1 MSRTEKLPSTPLRR
15 WAIGL
20 SLVALLVAV
29 YMLTYNGYAYSRD
42 EWFLFDATE
51 SVARRGTLELNYEFD
66 AFPPLSLAEARPPN
80 VDAEPL
86 QPVLAAPLFL
96 LAQALPAIG
105 LVQAV
110 WTFNVLITALTAGV
124 LYAYGLALGYRARVA
139 AAVALTYGLGT
150 IAWPYS
156 RTFFREPLFALLALL
171 SAYWLRQVRARL
183 AAGTRPFK
191 TALAF
196 VATFAAMLLAKE
208 AALLLLPALA
218 LEAVPALGERVRLR
232 RRTVTA
238 LLVLAL
244 VSAALVLTVLNLDTW
259 FGLEVRRW
267 NISGRLHGARD
278 NLATV
283 STGIKGYLF
292 SPARSVWLFSP
303 VLLLGLAAWPQL
315 VRARR
320 WRLWAVPLA
329 VLVAFVVG
337 YAAGR
342 GEAQWYGGTGW
353 GARYLVPTVPFL
365 ALWLLPVYEAL
376 LRTGAAWWRR
386 VGALAVFALSFGVQ
400 LLAAAVPVN
409 AYYAYLAAQNPP
421 VVPWEEGA
429 WAWRWSPLWVNLKL
443 LGAQTPHWAW
453 RQASGADVWLLPA
466 LSAALGTLA
475 LGWLVWWVRHRQAPR
490 LAFPATLGA
499 LALAL
504 GAAWYGGLYAV
515 REDPRFLG
523 DFQPAQD
530 LLAQLEAQLTPDD
543 VIVLSDD
550 TYAEFFMNAYK
561 RSAPTVYTL
570 PFSPGERPS
579 PEQTPQVVSAYPEEL
594 IHRSDTLVFAAL
606 AQQHRRLW
614 LVVHDSPFVPWAV
627 RPVELY
633 LSRHYFPVRDVQGSD
648 VARAVLFDM
657 TDAPPAT
664 ARAWPAQRLDV
675 DFGGMLRLVGY
686 DLPRGV
692 TYRAGETVP
701 VSLLWETRTPPAQD
715 YTVGLLLIGPD
726 GQPVAQRDALP
737 INQFGHTST
746 WRVGALQRDNHALEL
761 PPNLPAGDYALW
773 VVLYW
778 WQAPAERLAVA
789 DADGQA
795 LGDHALLGTLH
806 VQP

>member
-1 MSRTEKLPSTPLRR
+1 MRR

-20 SLVALLVAV
+20 SLAVFLVAV

-51 SVARRGTLELNYEFD
+51 SLARRGTLEQNFEFD
-66 AFPPLSLAEARPPN
+66 AYPPLGLDEARPPN

-86 QPVLAAPLFL
+86 QPILAAPLFL

-105 LVQAV
+105 LVHAV

-139 AAVALTYGLGT
+139 ALVALSYGLGT

-156 RTFFREPLFALLALL
+156 RTFFREPLFTLLALL
-171 SAYWLRQVRARL
+171 SAYWLRSVRVRL
-183 AAGTRPFK
+183 SAGERPIK
-191 TALAF
+191 AALAF
-196 VATFAAMLLAKE
+196 TATFAAMLLAKE
-208 AALLLLPALA
+208 AALLLVPALA
-218 LEAVPALGERVRLR
+218 LEAMPTLGRRVRLHR
-232 RRTVTA
+232 RAVVA
-238 LLVLAL
+238 LIALAVVSVVLVLA
-244 VSAALVLTVLNLDTW
+244 VLNLDTW
-259 FGLEVRRW
+259 FGLEIRRW
-267 NISGRLHGARD
+267 NISGRLHSARA
-278 NLATV
+278 NLAGVTV
-283 STGIKGYLF
+283 GVKGYLF

-303 VLLLGLAAWPQL
+303 VLLLGLAGAWL
-315 VRARR
+315 WAREGR
-320 WRLWAVPLA
+320 WRRALFPAVALGS
-329 VLVAFVVG
+329 LVIG
-337 YAAGR
+337 YALGR
-342 GEAQWYGGTGW
+342 GAVQWYGGTGW
-353 GARYLVPTVPFL
+353 GARYLVPATPFL
-365 ALWLLPVYEAL
+365 ALWLLPLVERL
-376 LRTGAAWWRR
+376 MRDGAAWWART
-386 VGALAVFALSFGVQ
+386 GALALATLSVGVQ

-409 AYYAYLAAQNPP
+409 AYYAHLAAQDPP

-453 RQASGADVWLLPA
+453 RQAVGADVWLLPA
-466 LSAALGTLA
+466 LSAALAGLA
-475 LGWLVWWVRHRQAPR
+475 LGWLVWWVRHRQAR
-490 LAFPATLGA
+490 RGVFMVTLGT

-515 REDPRFLG
+515 REDPRYRG
-523 DFQPAQD
+523 DFAPAREM
-530 LLAQLEAQLTPDD
+530 LAQMEAQLRPDD

-550 TYAEFFMNAYK
+550 TYAEFFMNTYK
-561 RSAPTVYTL
+561 RAEPTVYTL

-579 PEQTPQVVSAYPEEL
+579 PEQVPQVVSAYPEEL
-594 IHRSDTLVFAAL
+594 IHRSDTLVFADL
-606 AQQHRRLW
+606 AQRHRRLW

-664 ARAWPAQRLDV
+664 ALSWPAHRLDA
-675 DFGGMLRLVGY
+675 DFGGTLRLVGY
-686 DLPRGV
+686 DLPRGF

-701 VSLLWETRTPPAQD
+701 LSLLWETLAPPAQD
-715 YTVGLLLIGPD
+715 YTVGVLLIGPD

-737 INQFGHTST
+737 LNQFGHTST

-761 PPNLPAGDYALW
+761 PPNLPPGDYALW

-778 WQAPAERLAVA
+778 WQAPTERLPVTG
-789 DADGQA
+789 ADGQA

-806 VQP
+806 VQRQGNCIKILR